1 MCSHQPC
8 VQQLSIIVIMLSLQ
22 KESGGEVSAAS
33 VQHSAWAPLCRRSSG
48 SPALPP
54 PGRQQAVPTVLPA
67 ATAPGT
73 RWILVMNRLHI
84 LQVTSSS
91 SVHDAVHFHLGESVI
106 QARLKPK
113 WEAIKNICPTTHRFL
128 VGAYQNN
135 SAEADDPSRYVCA
148 RMGLSL
154 QLLPC
159 CSQTPGQT
167 GHLCLL
173 TDNIVQ
179 PWAK

>member
-1 MCSHQPC
+1 MSP
-8 VQQLSIIVIMLSLQ
+8 SLQ
-22 KESGGEVSAAS
+22 MEHREPS
-33 VQHSAWAPLCRRSSG
+33 VPC
-48 SPALPP
+48 
-54 PGRQQAVPTVLPA
+54 PGRQQAVPSVLPA

-73 RWILVMNRLHI
+73 WWILAMNRVHI

-106 QARLKPK
+106 QARLKPQ
-113 WEAIKNICPTTHRFL
+113 WEAIKNICTVRHRFL
-128 VGAYQNN
+128 VGAYHNN
-135 SAEADDPSRYVCA
+135 SAEADNPSRSVCA

-159 CSQTPGQT
+159 CSQMPGQT

-173 TDNIVQ
+173 TNNIVQ